1 MVEVEGMTKPRFAY
15 ICLILVQPLLAVV
28 TPAPLFQNGAVLQRD
43 MPVPVWGKAPAGSKV
58 TVAFAGQSESATADA
73 HGRWLVTLQPL
84 QTSAEGRAMTIAG
97 DAPPAIEIT
106 GVRVGEVWLASG
118 QSNMQWRVSQ
128 STKQNQE
135 TIKAG
140 GLPLLSSFDLPHRL
154 SHRRMDTVGGKW
166 RAATEE
172 TIPSFSAVGF
182 FFARKLVEELGV
194 PVGIIH
200 GSWGGARIEPW
211 WAEEG
216 LDGIPELEA
225 LRKTRLA
232 SSPGFPAY
240 DRAFRKHVDELAAWT
255 KVAAQALD
263 AGHPA
268 PDMPTA
274 PPLLNLGHKEAAGT
288 YQAMIH
294 PLVPY
299 ALRGF
304 IWYQGESNN
313 GEGLLYTAKM
323 RALINGWRQQFKS
336 PQAPFLFVQ
345 LAPFQYGG
353 ESGKSELLPGIWWA
367 QQEVLKIPHT
377 GMVVTNDIG
386 DIKDIHPA
394 NKLDVG
400 ERLALWAL
408 ADTYGREGLVKSGP
422 LFSGYEVA
430 GGTIIVRFDHTGSGL
445 ASRDGKPLDCFEV
458 AGADGDYHPADA
470 RIADD
475 GASIVLSSANV
486 PAPVRARFAW
496 SHIAEPNLM
505 NKEGLPAGAFLTH
518 PGEIAKSG
526 R

>member
-1 MVEVEGMTKPRFAY
+1 MVEVEGMTKHRFAY

-97 DAPPAIEIT
+97 DEPPAIEIT

-263 AGHPA
+263 AGHAA

-470 RIADD
+470 RISDD